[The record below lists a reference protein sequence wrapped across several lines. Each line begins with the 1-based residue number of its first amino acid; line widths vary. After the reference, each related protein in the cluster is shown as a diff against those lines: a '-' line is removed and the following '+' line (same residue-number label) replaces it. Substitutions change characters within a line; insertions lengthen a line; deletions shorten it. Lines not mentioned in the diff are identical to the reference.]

1 MPQQIKIRTHRQK
14 PPVIDAHRAQPGAA
28 LPVQPTALPASY
40 AAHSVGQVALSRGAY
55 DGYVGAGIPEGEA
68 DNGAPLPIPYRNQ
81 GAQNAAYDGYV
92 EAGIPQG
99 EADDGAPLPMPYR
112 NQGAQNAAYDGYV
125 GAGIPQGE
133 ADDGAPLPMPYRN
146 QDNNA
151 AAVGYSSPELAAE
164 AVGYSS
170 PDSETEAV
178 GYSAPSSG
186 AGAGAAQRNQPWSGA
201 GKYRTKELST
211 EAKDLDSKVL
221 RQPRSLAKFHPGTTA
236 TSSKTYIPA
245 TDDKASRF
253 DTSFGTEEAKGK
265 LLASPKNDGGAQLPL
280 DTIGAQAPAA
290 IGSKSDRFIYVMDGK
305 GDFRTADPMAE
316 NTDAYDSTRG
326 TGVKRSGEAHRVHH
340 STLPAG
346 KEVAGAGE
354 VQARKGKPEILS
366 DRSGHYQPD
375 MGMTANVAKE
385 LSDRGADM
393 EALSVEISAKTE
405 DQKDMRSSGLEMLA
419 YHDGLEKG
427 EFKHDAEGNELTD
440 QEQGKAAEAKLR
452 ELHGKKD
459 NAMDELKRVAGAQ
472 QLGDSPR
479 DDNLKP
485 SQMNHRLMRGELK
498 QAARE
503 QQLDTDSLQDD
514 DNLRPSQMKNP
525 ARWRKPA

>member
-68 DNGAPLPIPYRNQ
+68 D
-81 GAQNAAYDGYV
+81 
-92 EAGIPQG
+92 
-99 EADDGAPLPMPYR
+99 DGAPLPMPYR

-151 AAVGYSSPELAAE
+151 AAVGYSSPELAAEAVGYSSPELAAE